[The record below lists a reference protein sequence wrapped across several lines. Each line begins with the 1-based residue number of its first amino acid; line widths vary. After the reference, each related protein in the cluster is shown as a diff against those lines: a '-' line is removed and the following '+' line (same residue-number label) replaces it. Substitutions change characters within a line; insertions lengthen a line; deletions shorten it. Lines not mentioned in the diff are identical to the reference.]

1 MVSLNKI
8 QKSIKDLEPI
18 LKQEFNVKKIGI
30 FGSYARSKQNKSS
43 DLDILVEFSKPISL
57 FTFIELENYLKKQ
70 LKARVDLVMKDALK
84 PRIKD
89 RIIRE
94 TVYA

>member
-8 QKSIKDLEPI
+8 QKNLKDLEPI
-18 LKQEFNVKKIGI
+18 LKQEFKVRKIGV
-30 FGSYARSKQNKSS
+30 FGSYARNEHDKSS
-43 DLDILVEFSKPISL
+43 DLDILVEFSEPISL
-57 FTFIELENYLKKQ
+57 FTFIQLENYLKKQ
-70 LKARVDLVMKDALK
+70 LKTKIDLVMKDALK

-89 RIIRE
+89 RIIKG